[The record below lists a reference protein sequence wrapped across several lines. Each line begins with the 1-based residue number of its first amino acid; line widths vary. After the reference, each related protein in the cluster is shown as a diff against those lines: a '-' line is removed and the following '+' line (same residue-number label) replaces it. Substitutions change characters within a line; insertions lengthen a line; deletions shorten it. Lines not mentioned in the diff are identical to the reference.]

1 MKPTKRDYL
10 INGIIS
16 FVLIMISIVML
27 LPFINII
34 ATSFTSPIDT
44 INSNFILWPK
54 HPTLNVF
61 KYIFQT
67 DTTTHALKVSIFI
80 TVTGTLLSMILS
92 VITAYSLAYR
102 NLKGRRIILLLVT
115 FTMLFSPGMIAN
127 FVTFRLYGMQDSFLA
142 LIFPRAINVFYLL
155 LMKNFFQDIP
165 EEIKESATI
174 DGCSVATTLFW
185 IVLPLSLPALA
196 TFTLFYAVDNWNAF
210 FDALLY
216 ISDSKKWPVTIIMRQ
231 IVLMVSGAS
240 GSDAVLGT
248 EASPVSIRMGIVTV
262 TMLPILI
269 TYPLLQKYFVSG
281 LMVGSVKG

>member
-1 MKPTKRDYL
+1 
-10 INGIIS
+10 
-16 FVLIMISIVML
+16 
-27 LPFINII
+27 
-34 ATSFTSPIDT
+34 
-44 INSNFILWPK
+44 
-54 HPTLNVF
+54 
-61 KYIFQT
+61 
-67 DTTTHALKVSIFI
+67 
-80 TVTGTLLSMILS
+80 MILS

-196 TFTLFYAVDNWNAF
+196 TFTLFYAV
-210 FDALLY
+210 
-216 ISDSKKWPVTIIMRQ
+216 
-231 IVLMVSGAS
+231 VSGAS

>member
-1 MKPTKRDYL
+1 M
-10 INGIIS
+10 
-16 FVLIMISIVML
+16 
-27 LPFINII
+27 
-34 ATSFTSPIDT
+34 
-44 INSNFILWPK
+44 
-54 HPTLNVF
+54 
-61 KYIFQT
+61 
-67 DTTTHALKVSIFI
+67 
-80 TVTGTLLSMILS
+80 
-92 VITAYSLAYR
+92 
-102 NLKGRRIILLLVT
+102 
-115 FTMLFSPGMIAN
+115 
-127 FVTFRLYGMQDSFLA
+127 A